1 MALILVAEDSAIICD
16 VYRDMLDMMGHT
28 PIICKNGRKAVD
40 AFKEQEPDLV
50 LLDVKMPEMDGIE
63 ACKQIRSLPAGRNV
77 PIIIISSD
85 KNENDVLRGLKAGA
99 DDYLAKPVQSALLAA
114 KLKTLLGFAALHKED
129 CELAENH
136 ALLMD
141 RYLIEKVIGYGPH
154 SVIFLA
160 KDTKQ
165 DDKDVAVK
173 LLKEDFSR
181 EDIAELFVDIAGSY
195 MKADSENLVH
205 IYDVG
210 WKDNR
215 IYTAMEYEKEGSL
228 FAKMRSR
235 TLADW
240 EACKLGLDVVRGLF
254 ALKKAGVLHLNVKP
268 ENIML
273 DDENYK
279 LSDFG
284 VVISRV
290 SADINPDMDLWNKLE
305 YISPEYL
312 TGDHDLSARSDVYSL
327 GIILYEAVSGDNP
340 FVSPNPV
347 ASITRQSNYVPPPLH
362 KLNDTISLKFS
373 DTIVAMLKKNP
384 EERPRLRELEEI
396 FSKLYEFLKYASK
409 HEAKVIKKRTNV
421 KLPEVPA
428 SKTLTKEEDALKSK
442 ATENLNKFLK
452 DSPIS
457 KRYLVPKVPFHKNI
471 FLRICLIALV
481 LSVSALLGSAID
493 RAFNVPVVSEAAGQ
507 GPLNA
512 VRCSDG
518 HDTVMRFIDINDARC
533 PKCGKAVGIA
543 YRCLKCGNKF
553 TLLPIPDNL
562 TEEEKINFEKNRYK
576 CPKCKSMNTAAEK
589 ASKRMT
595 RNRR

>member
-1 MALILVAEDSAIICD
+1 MAVILVAEDSAIICE

-28 PIICKNGRKAVD
+28 PIICTNGRKAVE
-40 AFKEQEPDLV
+40 AFKEQEPDMV

-63 ACKQIRSLPAGRNV
+63 ACKAIRSLPSGRNV
-77 PIIIISSD
+77 PIVIISSD

-99 DDYLAKPVQSALLAA
+99 DDYLLKPVQSALLAA

-136 ALLMD
+136 ELLMG
-141 RYLIEKVIGYGPH
+141 RYQVEKVIGYGPH

-160 KDTKQ
+160 KDTEQ
-165 DDKDVAVK
+165 EDRYVAVK

-181 EDIAELFVDIAGSY
+181 EDIAELFIDIAKSY
-195 MKADSENLVH
+195 MKADSRNLVY

-210 WKDNR
+210 WKDKR
-215 IYTAMEYEKEGSL
+215 IYTAMEYEREGSL
-228 FAKMRSR
+228 FARMRSR

-240 EACKLGLDVVRGLF
+240 EACKLGLDIVRGLF

-268 ENIML
+268 ENIMI
-273 DDENYK
+273 DDDGYK

-290 SADINPDMDLWNKLE
+290 SADISPDMDLWNRLE

-340 FVSPNPV
+340 FISPNPV
-347 ASITRQSNYVPPPLH
+347 ASITRQSNYIPPPLH
-362 KLNDTISLKFS
+362 KLNDTISIKFS

-409 HEAKVIKKRTNV
+409 HEAMAIKKRADV

-428 SKTLTKEEDALKSK
+428 ARKLTEEEDVLKSK

-452 DSPIS
+452 DNPIS
-457 KRYLVPKVPFHKNI
+457 KRYLVSEAPLHKNI
-471 FLRICLIALV
+471 FLRVFFIVLV
-481 LSVSALLGSAID
+481 LLLSALLGSAID
-493 RAFNVPVVSEAAGQ
+493 RAFNTPAVSEAAGQ
-507 GPLNA
+507 GPANA
-512 VRCSDG
+512 VICSGG
-518 HDTVMRFIDINDARC
+518 HNTMMRFIDIKNARC
-533 PKCGKAVGIA
+533 GKCGKAVGIA
-543 YRCLKCGNKF
+543 YCCLKCGHKF
-553 TLLPIPDNL
+553 PLPPEPGNL
-562 TEEEKINFEKNRYK
+562 TEDKRIDFERNKYK
-576 CPKCKSMNTAAEK
+576 CPKCKSMNTEAEK
-589 ASKRMT
+589 AS
-595 RNRR
+595 RRISGSRR

>member
-1 MALILVAEDSAIICD
+1 MALVLVAEDSAIICD

-28 PIICKNGRKAVD
+28 PLICTNGRKAVD
-40 AFKEQEPDLV
+40 AFKEQEPDMV

-85 KNENDVLRGLKAGA
+85 KKENDVLRGLNAGA
-99 DDYLAKPVQSALLAA
+99 DDYLLKPVQSALLAA

-160 KDTKQ
+160 KDSEQ
-165 DDKDVAVK
+165 EDREVAFK
-173 LLKEDFSR
+173 LLKEDFAR
-181 EDIAELFVDIAGSY
+181 ADIAELFISISRNY
-195 MKADSENLVH
+195 MRAESDNLVRM
-205 IYDVG
+205 YDAG

-215 IYTAMEYEKEGSL
+215 IYTAMEYEREGSL
-228 FAKMRSR
+228 FARMKSR

-268 ENIML
+268 ENIMV
-273 DDENYK
+273 DDDNYK

-290 SADINPDMDLWNKLE
+290 SKDIPLDMDLWNKLE

-327 GIILYEAVSGDNP
+327 GIILYEAVSGNNP

-347 ASITRQSNYVPPPLH
+347 ASITRQSNYMPPPLH

-421 KLPEVPA
+421 KLPTVPA
-428 SKTLTKEEDALKSK
+428 SRTLTKKEDALKSK
-442 ATENLNKFLK
+442 ATDSLTKFLEE
-452 DSPIS
+452 SPIS
-457 KRYLVPKVPFHKNI
+457 KRYLMPKVPFHKNI
-471 FLRICLIALV
+471 FLRICFIMLV
-481 LSVSALLGSAID
+481 LSASALLGGFID
-493 RAFNVPVVSEAAGQ
+493 SAFNTPSVSEAAGR

-512 VRCSDG
+512 VRCSSG
-518 HDTVMRFIDINDARC
+518 HNTVMRFLDIREARC
-533 PKCGKAVGIA
+533 KKCGKAVGMV
-543 YRCLKCGNKF
+543 YRCKKCRHKF
-553 TLLPIPDNL
+553 LLPKMPDNL
-562 TEEEKINFEKNRYK
+562 TEEEIINFEKNRYK
-576 CPKCKSMNTAAEK
+576 CPKCKSMNTEAEK
-589 ASKRMT
+589 SSRKIRG
-595 RNRR
+595 RRR